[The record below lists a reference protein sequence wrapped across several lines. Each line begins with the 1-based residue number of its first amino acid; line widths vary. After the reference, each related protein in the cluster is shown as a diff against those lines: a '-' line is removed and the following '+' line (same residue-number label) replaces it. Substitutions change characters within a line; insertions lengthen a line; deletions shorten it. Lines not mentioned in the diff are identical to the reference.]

1 MGAPTMKDTFTITDG
16 HAALST
22 TVPTSSHHNHEN
34 IINDENDAVS
44 LEETYTSLIQEYLQ
58 VMCLE
63 NATFL
68 AERLVATCG
77 GPHRN
82 HPSPNALYMLA
93 VCHYRSGATKR
104 ALMVLEDIRDPM
116 PNADYLKA
124 KCCYDLEYYGR
135 AEEAL
140 LQDAR
145 SEFKLLQAGGM
156 EGNTNH
162 NINKS
167 MDDWILETTPC
178 PIPNGAVGLYLLG
191 NICRKSSR
199 KQRAMK
205 YYRMSLQVSLLLLLF
220 LFSLSLVCERICLR
234 FFISMISHLFHVLP
248 IIISAGPSHVDKL

>member
-1 MGAPTMKDTFTITDG
+1 MGAPTMKDTCISTDG
-16 HAALST
+16 HAALSSL
-22 TVPTSSHHNHEN
+22 PTSHINEN

-77 GPHRN
+77 GPNRN

-93 VCHYRSGATKR
+93 VCHYRSGAPKR
-104 ALMVLEDIRDPM
+104 ALMVLEDIRDPL

-140 LQDAR
+140 LQGAR
-145 SEFKLLQAGGM
+145 SEFKLAQAGDT
-156 EGNTNH
+156 EGSTH
-162 NINKS
+162 NKINNKS

-178 PIPNGAVGLYLLG
+178 PIPNGAVGLNLLG
-191 NICRKSSR
+191 QICRKSCR

-205 YYRMSLQVSLLLLLF
+205 YYRMSLQVSWCWSF
-220 LFSLSLVCERICLR
+220 LSLS
-234 FFISMISHLFHVLP
+234 FF
-248 IIISAGPSHVDKL
+248 

>member
-145 SEFKLLQAGGM
+145 SEYKLLQAGGM
-156 EGNTNH
+156 EGSTNH

-205 YYRMSLQVSLLLLLF
+205 YYRMSLQVSLLLLF
-220 LFSLSLVCERICLR
+220 LFSLSLVCERIYMLA
-234 FFISMISHLFHVLP
+234 FLHIHDFPLIYFMSSPL
-248 IIISAGPSHVDKL
+248 